1 MNAEAKV
8 AEPSTLPGKN
18 TVTARETGRIGVSV
32 VVSIGL
38 GYLLTVACGRLL
50 SPADYAIF
58 LAFWGVLMGLGSALS
73 PLEQELS
80 RQAAVAA
87 LAGGRAG
94 RPALRAIAVGVA
106 VSVVVSLAI
115 MIPPVS
121 ERLFHGHTALAVL
134 VLAGGVAFACQFG
147 VRGLLIGH
155 NEVKRYSWLVV
166 AEAAARALVLGAV
179 VMAAVAGL
187 PALAL
192 AVAAGS
198 FAWLFFAR
206 HTSKLV
212 DPHLDGESWSP
223 IGRRVLLLMAAAALS
238 ASVITG
244 YPALVKLLI
253 PGGDGNAVGALFAA
267 VIVARAPLT
276 LLQPIQAVAV
286 PFVVRLSSTEDGKR
300 GLRKVLALGTL
311 GALALAA
318 AGALVGLGVGPWV
331 VRLIFGGAYQVP
343 GWAMAGLL
351 WSSVLMIPLQL
362 LTSVLVART
371 QADKVLVTWAVVA
384 ISTTA
389 ALVLVPGDAVPRAV
403 LGLVAGPTL
412 GLAAVLAFV
421 LRGQERP

>member
-1 MNAEAKV
+1 MSAGAKV
-8 AEPSTLPGKN
+8 AERNLRA
-18 TVTARETGRIGVSV
+18 VRETGRSAGRIGVSV

-38 GYLLTVACGRLL
+38 GYVLTVACGRLL
-50 SPADYAIF
+50 SPADYAVF

-80 RQAAVAA
+80 RQAAVAT

-94 RPALRAIAVGVA
+94 RPALRAVTVAVA
-106 VSVVVSLAI
+106 VSVVVSLVA
-115 MIPPVS
+115 MIPPVG
-121 ERLFHGHTALAVL
+121 ERLFHGHTVLAVL

-155 NEVKRYSWLVV
+155 GEVRRYSRLVV

-179 VMAAVAGL
+179 VLAAVTGL
-187 PALAL
+187 FTLAL

-206 HTSKLV
+206 RAAKLV
-212 DPHLDGESWSP
+212 DPRLEGESWFP
-223 IGRRVLLLMAAAALS
+223 IGRRVLLLMGGAALS

-244 YPALVKLLI
+244 YPALVRLLV

-286 PFVVRLSSTEDGKR
+286 PLVVRLSSTADGEHK
-300 GLRKVLALGTL
+300 LRKVLALGTF
-311 GALALAA
+311 GALVLAA
-318 AGALVGLGVGPWV
+318 AGALAGLVVGPWL
-331 VRLIFGGAYQVP
+331 VRLIYGGAYQVP

-362 LTSVLVART
+362 LASVLVART
-371 QADKVLVTWAVVA
+371 QADKVLATWAVVA
-384 ISTTA
+384 FSTA
-389 ALVLVPGDAVPRAV
+389 AALLFLPGDTVARAV
-403 LGLVAGPTL
+403 LGLAVGPTL
-412 GLAAVLAFV
+412 GLVAVLAFV
-421 LRGQERP
+421 LRERERP